1 LAERLAAMELPDRGV
16 VLAEQA
22 LERGTSAQRPRLAL
36 GLATLRLAAGDA
48 AGALLA
54 LDSAVGAP
62 EDSVARGLLAARAK
76 ARLGAAGEAVGM
88 LRGLGLP
95 GLRPLAALLA
105 ERQDWA
111 GASDA
116 LAALAAAQAEPAPR
130 DVLDAAA
137 FAALG
142 GDAER
147 LAGLRSAWLGRMGE
161 GMAKEAFG
169 LLTADPIRGLSDLP
183 RLQRELDLF
192 RGFPHL
198 LEAFRTAALSSR

>member
-1 LAERLAAMELPDRGV
+1 M
-16 VLAEQA
+16 
-22 LERGTSAQRPRLAL
+22 SI
-36 GLATLRLAAGDA
+36 LRA
-48 AGALLA
+48 
-54 LDSAVGAP
+54 
-62 EDSVARGLLAARAK
+62 
-76 ARLGAAGEAVGM
+76 
-88 LRGLGLP
+88 LGLP

-116 LAALAAAQAEPAPR
+116 LAALATQAEPAAMPR

-142 GDAER
+142 GDAAR
-147 LAGLRSAWLGRMGE
+147 LAGLRSAWLARMAE
-161 GMAKEAFG
+161 GAAKEAFG
-169 LLTADPIRGLSDLP
+169 LLTEDPVRGLSDLP